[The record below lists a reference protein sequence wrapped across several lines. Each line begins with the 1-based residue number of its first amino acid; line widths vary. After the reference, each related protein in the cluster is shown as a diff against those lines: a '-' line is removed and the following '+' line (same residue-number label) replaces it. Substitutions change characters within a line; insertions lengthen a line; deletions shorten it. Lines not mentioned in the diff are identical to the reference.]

1 MKELISIYNAA
12 ATVATNI
19 EKQALTFDLKDVLM
33 IGAACI
39 TAGGVWMLVKIMKES
54 LTEMKLSHMAIAEMV
69 NEQKTEIALHGQAL
83 ESHSIRIEHLEA
95 K

>member
-1 MKELISIYNAA
+1 MKELISIYNTA

-39 TAGGVWMLVKIMKES
+39 TAGGV
-54 LTEMKLSHMAIAEMV
+54 
-69 NEQKTEIALHGQAL
+69 
-83 ESHSIRIEHLEA
+83 
-95 K
+95 

>member
-19 EKQALTFDLKDVLM
+19 EKQALTFDLKDVIM

-39 TAGGVWMLVKIMKES
+39 TAGGVWMLVKIMKDPS
-54 LTEMKLSHMAIAEMV
+54 
-69 NEQKTEIALHGQAL
+69 Q
-83 ESHSIRIEHLEA
+83 R
-95 K
+95 

>member
-19 EKQALTFDLKDVLM
+19 EKQALTFDLKDVIM

-54 LTEMKLSHMAIAEMV
+54 LAEMKLSHMAIAEMV
-69 NEQKTEIALHGQAL
+69 HKQATDIALHGHELYDHKERL
-83 ESHSIRIEHLEA
+83 EQLEG